1 MSAITLA
8 EFNRIIAADAPF
20 VPVFGIETVAI
31 GEGTATLRVAQRPDL
46 LRGPRRDRMAE
57 PVLMALADLTLYAVV
72 LSHVGPVALAVTT
85 SMAVDILEPPGAAS
99 VVAHGRTLKA
109 GARLVVAAVS
119 IVAEDDG
126 RPIAHCTGTYSL
138 PPPRAAAPV

>member
-1 MSAITLA
+1 MSAITLPD
-8 EFNRIIAADAPF
+8 FRKIIEADAPF

-31 GEGTATLRVAQRPDL
+31 GTGTATLRVGQRPDL
-46 LRGPRRDRMAE
+46 LRGPNRDRMAE

-85 SMAVDILEPPGAAS
+85 SMSIDVLEPPGARS

-109 GARLVVAAVS
+109 GRRLVVAAVR
-119 IVAEDDG
+119 IETEDDG
-126 RPIAHCTGTYSL
+126 TLIANCTGTYSV
-138 PPPRAAAPV
+138 PPPEKR